1 MAELFVIS
9 PEFEKKLHPEA
20 REIFH
25 DWVAEIQH
33 QVQLDEVTDDDLNS
47 LSDDEKIKLKTS
59 VLKIPECLKKCIDI
73 KEGDKLY
80 DVYFGDIFLQSGV
93 ISELKRD
100 LMFIKWDI
108 EPPLRKIH
116 LAKLAKTKEELRKRV
131 QEEKDKLEEAREI
144 ERKREEEER
153 QRAAKAKEEQRKREE
168 EAEAQRRKK
177 EEEERWR
184 AACKAVN
191 PPIDDAKMYLN
202 KPGEHDKYVKAALVA
217 IEVYMEKGQDY
228 LNDSRTFD
236 YRWCLKKIS
245 DGKEEER
252 QKIAANFAAQEYNR
266 RLNDEKARLKAL
278 LCPNRKDH
286 ESYFKKQIKD
296 HRYTGE
302 NFTQFLSSEEEQDFD
317 KTIVYIG
324 RKKLD
329 GIVSSDFRQFID
341 GNVGDPILSCLLLS
355 IAWRAYRASIS
366 CLMSSPL

>member
-59 VLKIPECLKKCIDI
+59 VLKIPKCIDI

-131 QEEKDKLEEAREI
+131 QEEEEKDKLEEAREI